1 MVIEEGIPIV
11 LVSRGHDP
19 HPSLKVVVS
28 MLAVGISFGLMTA
41 MTTVS
46 LCLLHLNDEKTL
58 WYCALL
64 WALTNAILGKVMMW
78 GLVNLAARSREPS
91 RSRSFPLTSME
102 ASFLSGHIMAAST
115 IYISVACYLDGPSIF
130 VVLFT
135 IVIVAVIFGLAVSS
149 MWMKWKTSRA
159 GQINN
164 LHKTKTWTRSGAGQK
179 TKYFSKTGTK

>member
-1 MVIEEGIPIV
+1 METYNVVIEEGIPIV
-11 LVSRGHDP
+11 LASRGHDP

-28 MLAVGISFGLMTA
+28 MLAVGFSFGLMTA

-64 WALTNAILGKVMMW
+64 WALTNAILGKVLMW

-115 IYISVACYLDGPSIF
+115 IYISVACYLDGPSAF
-130 VVLFT
+130 VALFT
-135 IVIVAVIFGLAVSS
+135 IVIVAVIFGLGRFIHVDEVQDES
-149 MWMKWKTSRA
+149 SRA
-159 GQINN
+159 DQ
-164 LHKTKTWTRSGAGQK
+164 
-179 TKYFSKTGTK
+179 